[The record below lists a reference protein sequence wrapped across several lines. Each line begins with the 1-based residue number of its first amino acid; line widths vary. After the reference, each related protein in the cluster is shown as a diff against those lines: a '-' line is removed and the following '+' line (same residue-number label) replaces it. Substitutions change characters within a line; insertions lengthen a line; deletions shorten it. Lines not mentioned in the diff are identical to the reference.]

1 MTSRAARRM
10 STSATRCSAARIATG
25 NDPRNV
31 TVVIPRIARGS
42 GDVMPLF
49 RDRAD
54 AGHKLA
60 AVLHRYAG
68 RSDVRVLALPRG
80 GVPVAYEVA
89 DALRAPLDVFLVR
102 KLGLPGHEEFAMGAI
117 ASDNVVVL
125 DDEVIRTSGVDSRS
139 VDSVITREKAELERR
154 EIAYR
159 GDRPDMDV
167 RGCIVIIVDD
177 GLATGSTM
185 RAAVLALRREEPQRV
200 VVAVP
205 VAAPD
210 TCRSFREGDGA
221 ADEVVCLATP
231 EPFQAVGL
239 WYEVF
244 DQTSD
249 DEVRALL
256 NSAREHEPQH

>member
-1 MTSRAARRM
+1 MA
-10 STSATRCSAARIATG
+10 
-25 NDPRNV
+25 P
-31 TVVIPRIARGS
+31 
-42 GDVMPLF
+42 F

-54 AGHKLA
+54 AGRKLA
-60 AVLHRYAG
+60 AVLNEYAG

-80 GVPVAYEVA
+80 GVPVGYEIA
-89 DALRAPLDVFLVR
+89 RALHAPLDIFLVR

-117 ASDNVVVL
+117 ASDGVVVL
-125 DDEVIRTSGVDSRS
+125 DNDVIRKLGVDRHSIE
-139 VDSVITREKAELERR
+139 VVIARERRELERR
-154 EIAYR
+154 EFAYR
-159 GDRPDMDV
+159 GDRPDVDV
-167 RGCIVIIVDD
+167 HGCIAIVVDD

-185 RAAVLALRREEPQRV
+185 RAAVRALKTEMPQRI

-205 VAAPD
+205 VAAPE
-210 TCRSFREGDGA
+210 TCRSFREGNDA

-239 WYEVF
+239 WYDVF

-256 NSAREHEPQH
+256 NSAREYSTQQ